1 MGYKEGGLILQEIF
15 LKRFKG
21 KEVYIVGGAVRDKLL
36 NKAPNDIDLVAKVH
50 PSELEEMGAKF
61 IDPTSSFPVFSMVV
75 EPYGRVEIAL
85 PRTEKKKGI
94 GHKGFEVEFDHT
106 IPIEKDLERRDFT
119 VNSMAI
125 RISDNKLIDPFNG
138 QTDLKQRILR
148 HTSEAF
154 KDDPLRVKRALR
166 FSCYGFSIAE
176 ETQAIMLEMEE
187 ELKTLPM
194 ERIFKEVMKAMEAE
208 FPHRFFHNMVAI
220 GVGREIFSS
229 IHKMATIPA
238 GPKEY
243 HGDETVLEHS
253 LDILKKVSKRTTN
266 PAIRLAGFL
275 HDYGKIFTE
284 KSILP
289 KHYKHEEKTKELNEF
304 LCFLK
309 ADKTT
314 KRICLSVLSSHMR
327 AGRLENMR
335 ISKRIKFIDS
345 LVKGNTLE
353 SVLIVSEEDS
363 GTELS
368 NEFNKLKRICNLKSQ
383 ELGITSEHLKGKSGI
398 QISNLYLARRIKAW
412 SKNK

>member
-1 MGYKEGGLILQEIF
+1 M
-15 LKRFKG
+15 KRFKG

-36 NKAPNDIDLVAKVH
+36 NKAPNDIDLVAKVS
-50 PSELEEMGAKF
+50 PTELLEMGAKF
-61 IDPTSSFPVFSMVV
+61 IDPASSFPVFSLEV
-75 EPYGRVEIAL
+75 EPFGRVEIAL

-106 IPIEKDLERRDFT
+106 IGIEKDLERRDFT

-125 RISDNKLIDPFNG
+125 RISDGKLIDPFDG
-138 QTDLKQRILR
+138 KTDLKQRILR

-176 ETQAIMLEMEE
+176 ETKELMRSMEK
-187 ELKTLPM
+187 ELDSLPM
-194 ERIFKEVMKAMEAE
+194 ERVYKEVMKAMEAE
-208 FPHRFFHNMVAI
+208 FPHKFFHNMVII
-220 GVGREIFSS
+220 GIGKKMFKP
-229 IHKMATIPA
+229 IHKMAHIPA

-253 LDILKKVSKRTTN
+253 LDILRKVSKRTN
-266 PAIRLAGFL
+266 HPSIRLAAFL
-275 HDYGKIFTE
+275 HDYGKVFTD

-289 KHYKHEEKTKELNEF
+289 RHYKHEEKTRELENF
-304 LCFLK
+304 LSSLK
-309 ADKTT
+309 ADKIT

-345 LVKGNTLE
+345 LVKGDTFE
-353 SVLIVSEEDS
+353 PVLIVSEEDS

-368 NEFNKLKRICNLKSQ
+368 NEFTKIKRICKLKSE
-383 ELGITSEHLKGKSGI
+383 ELDVTPEILKGKSGI
-398 QISNLYLARRIKAW
+398 QIANLYLARRREAW